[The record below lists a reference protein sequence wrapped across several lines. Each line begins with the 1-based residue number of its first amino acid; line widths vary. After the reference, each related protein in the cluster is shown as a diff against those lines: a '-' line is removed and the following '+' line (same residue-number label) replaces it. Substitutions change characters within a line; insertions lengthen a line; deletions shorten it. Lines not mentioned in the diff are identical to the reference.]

1 MFFSYVVDT
10 VPNLLMSDDF
20 AVDDSDS
27 DLEIDPGTI
36 SPPPQGTPIRMQES
50 PTVEELLSTI
60 GKLAFY
66 LSDLQLPWRQKSY
79 FSIGGVNFYQ
89 LAWFSSV

>member
-1 MFFSYVVDT
+1 MVTDT

-60 GKLAFY
+60 GKTYNIGPDKDIFLA
-66 LSDLQLPWRQKSY
+66 
-79 FSIGGVNFYQ
+79 
-89 LAWFSSV
+89 